1 MYGWK
6 VSFPGFI
13 ETMAKKFHSV
23 RDVVDSGLCLIDFEF
38 HASFDEP
45 SDALQ
50 RPLGR
55 SIRSIFRTLIPVSG
69 LPRAS
74 FRFRLATDTLAFGYA
89 LGATSCARDLHPL
102 DHAHAG
108 RTKANA
114 GNPWYGFLRP
124 LRGSVAALDHG
135 WLSPLRH
142 QHPAESIVR
151 NKFFARRSD
160 FSFF

>member
-1 MYGWK
+1 MYLLHLHLGFR
-6 VSFPGFI
+6 VALGFI
-13 ETMAKKFHSV
+13 LLCRLTHLRMPDAVPV
-23 RDVVDSGLCLIDFEF
+23 RK
-38 HASFDEP
+38 
-45 SDALQ
+45 
-50 RPLGR
+50 
-55 SIRSIFRTLIPVSG
+55 VSG